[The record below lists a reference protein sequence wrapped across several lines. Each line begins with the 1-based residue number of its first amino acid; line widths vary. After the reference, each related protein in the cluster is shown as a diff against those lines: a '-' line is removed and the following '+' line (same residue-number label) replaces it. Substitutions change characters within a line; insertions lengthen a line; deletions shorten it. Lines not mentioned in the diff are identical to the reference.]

1 MPTTILICYKQRFIR
16 QPEMQRK
23 AMNRSRSS
31 RDVAVAILVAILM
44 SAPVSESLTP
54 SSLPSGLRTGWTAPR
69 IQSPSTVLQ
78 MVESSSLPRVEPT
91 TKRLSLEEERGLL
104 RQAHELTRLKN
115 LEQDLAM
122 KSPDLQTPLLSVRS
136 KAAGYGE
143 DLEAYEDA
151 IDDGHKAR
159 ETLVTSN
166 MGLVHFCVNDIVG
179 KKRAGL
185 KSLSREDLIQEGSIG
200 LARAVDKFNLSLGTR
215 FSTYAVYWIRAAIFR
230 GIAERDDLVR
240 VPEHMSSAVRKVT
253 AAAKRL
259 GLELDG
265 DRILSTFAT
274 SGDSWKEARAAKA
287 LAEEAGVTEKQ
298 LQQALR
304 VKQQRKQVSFEAWM
318 QKGKSFETDL
328 SAGDDEEI
336 SPTKSLDTEHLKTT
350 LSKFLRP
357 REMEALSWRYGLK
370 YRDYLGEAEEELF
383 GSTTKG
389 KWGEAMSF
397 TEVGKHMSISAE
409 YGRRLCH
416 KALDKLKQAAADGQL
431 EPALLF

>member
-1 MPTTILICYKQRFIR
+1 MPSLFSFLTPNRFIR
-16 QPEMQRK
+16 QVKMKRK

-31 RDVAVAILVAILM
+31 PDLVVAILVAALM
-44 SAPVSESLTP
+44 SAPVSVSYTP
-54 SSLPSGLRTGWTAPR
+54 SSLPSVVRTRWTAPR
-69 IQSPSTVLQ
+69 IQSPPPLL
-78 MVESSSLPRVEPT
+78 EIAKSSSLPRVEPT
-91 TKRLSLEEERGLL
+91 TKRLSLEEERSLL

-159 ETLVTSN
+159 ERLVTRN
-166 MGLVHFCVNDIVG
+166 IGLVHFCVNDVMG

-185 KSLSREDLIQEGSIG
+185 KSLSREDLVQEGFIG
-200 LARAVDKFNLSLGTR
+200 LSRAVDKFNPSLGTR

-253 AAAKRL
+253 AAANRL

-318 QKGKSFETDL
+318 QKGKSFQTDL
-328 SAGDDEEI
+328 STGDDEGS

-389 KWGEAMSF
+389 KRGEAMSF

-431 EPALLF
+431 EPAFLF